1 MPKAHRLILP
11 LALLAATLFAASGA
25 AAQAIERVQEPF
37 MDRPALPFA
46 PAGTRQLPRPVEQT
60 PVQSGFLLRGGQP
73 ISAEIT
79 AWAARTGWEIYWHH
93 RVSWKTIRDT
103 VINRADV
110 SEAVSEVIDIL
121 REEGKPIALRISAG
135 NKVMEVLSLEVRNE
149 AF

>member
-1 MPKAHRLILP
+1 MPKAHRPILP
-11 LALLAATLFAASGA
+11 LALLAATLFVANGA

-60 PVQSGFLLRGGQP
+60 PVQTGFLLRGGQP
-73 ISAEIT
+73 ISAEIA

-110 SEAVSEVIDIL
+110 SEAVAEVIDIL
-121 REEGKPIALRISAG
+121 REEGKPIALRVSAG

>member
-1 MPKAHRLILP
+1 MPIAFRPILS
-11 LALLAATLFAASGA
+11 LALLAAAVFASNGA

-37 MDRPALPFA
+37 MDLPALPFA
-46 PAGTRQLPRPVEQT
+46 PAATRQLPRPVEQT
-60 PVQSGFLLRGGQP
+60 PAQAGFLLRGGQP
-73 ISAEIT
+73 ISTEMA

-103 VINRADV
+103 VISRADV